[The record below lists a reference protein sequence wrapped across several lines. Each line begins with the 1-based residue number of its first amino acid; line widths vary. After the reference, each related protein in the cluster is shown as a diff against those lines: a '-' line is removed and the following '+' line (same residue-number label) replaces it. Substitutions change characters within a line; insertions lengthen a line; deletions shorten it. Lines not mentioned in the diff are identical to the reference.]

1 MNVISRY
8 SIISSKS
15 FKYVVTPSP
24 DPNSI
29 EYYKDLLF
37 KNGITT
43 VIRLCVEKKYDETY
57 LKKFGIT
64 VIDIPMDDGSV
75 PTHEILSKWIQII
88 ATEIQLGKTGIAVH
102 CRSGLG
108 RSPLFACI
116 GLIRFEKIDP
126 VDAIELIRKEIPKA
140 LNIKQIK
147 YICEVR
153 IHKSYS
159 RGRCTIM

>member
-1 MNVISRY
+1 MNTISRY

-43 VIRLCVEKKYDETY
+43 VIRLCTEKKYDTAY

-88 ATEIQLGKTGIAVH
+88 TTEIKLGRTGIAVH

-108 RSPLFACI
+108 RSPLFVCV
-116 GLIRFEKIDP
+116 GLIITEKIDP
-126 VDAIELIRKEIPKA
+126 VGAVELVRKEIPKA
-140 LNIKQIK
+140 LNTKQIN
-147 YICEVR
+147 YICDGKIR
-153 IHKSYS
+153 KSHS
-159 RGRCTIM
+159 SNHCTIM